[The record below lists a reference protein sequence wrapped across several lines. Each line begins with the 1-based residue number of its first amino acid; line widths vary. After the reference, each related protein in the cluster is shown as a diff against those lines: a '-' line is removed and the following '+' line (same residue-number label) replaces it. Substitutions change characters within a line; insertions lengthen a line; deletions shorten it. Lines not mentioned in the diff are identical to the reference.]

1 MFNSTSEL
9 AEDKLLLLYLLEKIK
24 LPISNNK
31 ITQIILENNLMNY
44 FTLQQYITEL
54 TNANFIELTDQEG
67 KHRITISAQGL
78 KVLSLFQNR
87 VSKKRLNDI
96 DLYLNRQL
104 ENIKK
109 EVTISADYTIEGNNY
124 IVNLKAVENNCIL
137 MDLKINVASNKQAK
151 DLCAKWKQN
160 SSELYNQLFKVLI
173 DS

>member
-24 LPISNNK
+24 LPISNNQ

-54 TNANFIELTDQEG
+54 TNTNFILLTEQDGKNRISISSEG
-67 KHRITISAQGL
+67 S
-78 KVLSLFQNR
+78 KVLSLFINR
-87 VSKKRLNDI
+87 VSKNKLDNI
-96 DLYLNRQL
+96 DLYLSKQID
-104 ENIKK
+104 NIKK
-109 EVTISADYTIEGNNY
+109 EITIYADYTIEGNNY

-151 DLCAKWKQN
+151 DLCSKWKQN
-160 SSELYNQLFKVLI
+160 SSELYNQLFNVLI
-173 DS
+173 NF

>member
-1 MFNSTSEL
+1 VFNSTSEL

-24 LPISNNK
+24 LPISNNQ

-54 TNANFIELTDQEG
+54 TSTNFIELINQEG
-67 KHRITISAQGL
+67 KHRITISSEGS
-78 KVLSLFQNR
+78 KVLTLFQNR
-87 VSKKRLNDI
+87 VSKQRLNDI
-96 DLYLNRQL
+96 DLYLDKQID
-104 ENIKK
+104 NIKK

-151 DLCAKWKQN
+151 ELCVKWKQN

>member
-24 LPISNNK
+24 LPLSNNQ
-31 ITQIILENNLMNY
+31 ITHIILENNLMNY

-54 TNANFIELTDQEG
+54 TSTHFIEVIDQEG
-67 KHRITISAQGL
+67 KHRITISPEGS

-87 VSKKRLNDI
+87 VSKQKLTDI
-96 DLYLNRQL
+96 DLYLDKQL
-104 ENIKK
+104 QNIKK

-124 IVNLKAVENNCIL
+124 IVNLKALENNCIL
-137 MDLKINVASNKQAK
+137 MDLKLNVASNKQAK
-151 DLCAKWKQN
+151 ELCLKWKQN

>member
-54 TNANFIELTDQEG
+54 TNTNFIELIEQEG
-67 KHRITISAQGL
+67 KHRITISAEGS
-78 KVLSLFQNR
+78 KVLSLFRNR
-87 VSKKRLNDI
+87 ISKKRLTDI
-96 DLYLNRQL
+96 DLYLNKQL
-104 ENIKK
+104 DNIKK

-160 SSELYNQLFKVLI
+160 SAELYNQLFKVLI